1 MKKLDEMEDAK
12 PKKPKNYNQASN
24 SSLIMLPHTKPQ
36 LPAFYNPMRK
46 PEVTPTVS
54 KQKTLMASN
63 SNVSLFD
70 KLSQEDE
77 ELCVQGAP
85 PPVGKQYH
93 LSYL

>member
-1 MKKLDEMEDAK
+1 
-12 PKKPKNYNQASN
+12 
-24 SSLIMLPHTKPQ
+24 MLPHAKPQ

-46 PEVTPTVS
+46 PEITPTVT

-63 SNVSLFD
+63 SSVSLFD

-93 LSYL
+93 LSYLQKVPKDKLAFQLAARRRQLSL